1 MSSTILTTDETY
13 KEFIENLKQQINSS
27 SQKVVKTVN
36 SELIKLYYQIGQQI
50 VEKQTTAKWGDN
62 LIGQIEQ
69 DLKLAF
75 PKLKGFSKVNLH
87 YMRRLYLFCGENQ
100 IVPQLVEQIPWGHT
114 RLIIDKIKDGKEASF
129 YINKTVENGWSRTIL
144 DHQIGLNLYGRAGK
158 SLNNFEQTL
167 SADNQIELVKQSFKE
182 SYVLDFLELGN
193 LENEKQLENSLIE
206 NITKFML
213 ELGKGFAYVGRQFK
227 LEVGGQEF
235 FIDLLFYNYILRRFI
250 VIELKTT
257 DFKPDYLGQL
267 NFYMTAVNKQVK
279 SSQDGATIGLLICRN
294 KNESVVEYTL
304 SQLNQPTTVASY
316 KLPEELQYQ
325 LPDEQEIISGISKL
339 L

>member
-1 MSSTILTTDETY
+1 VSSILTTDENY
-13 KEFIENLKQQINSS
+13 KEFIENLKEQIKSS

-36 SELIKLYYQIGQQI
+36 SELINLYYQIGRQI
-50 VEKQTTAKWGDN
+50 VEKQAKASWGDN

-69 DLKLAF
+69 DLRLAF
-75 PKLKGFSKVNLH
+75 PKLKGFSRRNLI
-87 YMRRLYLFCGENQ
+87 YMRSFYNFCTDFEITQ
-100 IVPQLVEQIPWGHT
+100 QLVAQIPWGHIC
-114 RLIIDKIKDGKEASF
+114 LIINKIKSREEASF
-129 YINKTVENGWSRTIL
+129 YINKTIENGWSRTIL
-144 DHQIGLNLYGRAGK
+144 DHQIGLNLYQRAGK
-158 SLNNFEQTL
+158 SLNNFEQTIP
-167 SADNQIELVKQSFKE
+167 ADNQVELVKQSFKE

-193 LENEKQLENSLIE
+193 LENERQLEDGLIE

-267 NFYMTAVNKQVK
+267 GFYMTAVNKQVK
-279 SSQDGATIGLLICRN
+279 TSQDGATIGLLICRN
-294 KNESVVEYTL
+294 KNQTVVEYTL

-316 KLPEELQYQ
+316 KLPEELQQQ
-325 LPDEQEIISGISKL
+325 LPDEEEIINGISKL